1 MRPPTHRPIVEK
13 PRNSSWPWRTP
24 TTSVASASSSTG
36 HSASFQ
42 PTRATSRFQ
51 SRLSV
56 TARHASQAALPVRAI
71 R

>member
-1 MRPPTHRPIVEK
+1 MRQPTHRPIVAK
-13 PRNSSWPWRTP
+13 PRNSGWRMPMP
-24 TTSVASASSSTG
+24 TSSVASASSSIG

-42 PTRATSRFQ
+42 PIRATSRFQ

-56 TARHASQAALPVRAI
+56 TARQASQAALPVRAI